1 MNQLERKV
9 DLQVSAHSGQE
20 DLDLDRVG
28 DDDTQE
34 VVGVPGLCDGRA
46 GQVRFIAYLDNPIVL
61 FLPVRAINSE
71 VVRQMAQLGFIFPTT
86 LYRGDGIRN
95 PRQSVEFHQTGT
107 FEGRSP
113 D

>member
-34 VVGVPGLCDGRA
+34 VVGVPGLGDGRA
-46 GQVRFIAYLDNPIVL
+46 GQVRFVAYLENDESS
-61 FLPVRAINSE
+61 FLPHS
-71 VVRQMAQLGFIFPTT
+71 
-86 LYRGDGIRN
+86 
-95 PRQSVEFHQTGT
+95 QSVHLIPKLFARW
-107 FEGRSP
+107 RS
-113 D
+113 